1 MYMGMSVL
9 NISYFVYD
17 NLGLSLNLQFGQVDH
32 RYPDILGPP
41 EDNKTANILSAD
53 NRVSQQFTLQQRLCA
68 PGVTHQKS
76 WCSGRAPLS
85 LYTLWRTG
93 ERNRWGAKV
102 TWSKQNCT
110 FALKMYSKCV
120 NYIKILEFSSF
131 HQHVGVRSS
140 LISALS

>member
-17 NLGLSLNLQFGQVDH
+17 NLGLILNLQFGQLDH

-53 NRVSQQFTLQQRLCA
+53 NRASQQFTQQHRLCA
-68 PGVTHQKS
+68 PEVTHQKS

-93 ERNRWGAKV
+93 ERKR
-102 TWSKQNCT
+102 
-110 FALKMYSKCV
+110 
-120 NYIKILEFSSF
+120 
-131 HQHVGVRSS
+131 
-140 LISALS
+140 